1 MWDDLIELMETRKQM
16 LATTLRRHK
25 FFADSDEILTRLDDK
40 KNAVEHAKDAN
51 GILHEIQALSG
62 QVSITA
68 PSRIF

>member
-25 FFADSDEILTRLDDK
+25 FFADSDEILTRLADK
-40 KNAVEHAKDAN
+40 KNAVEHAKDAT

-62 QVSITA
+62 QVCYVYQFI
-68 PSRIF
+68 